1 MTTIVN
7 VRYSRIGPDGRIDEK
22 CCKETVR
29 VKKRGGQ
36 SYRLEDGECE
46 MSDSPIDDII
56 ERVRRY
62 DFTEEVFA
70 YVFYS
75 PSGASVGYFLTDEM
89 GDLKFIEYGLRLG
102 LGYRRP
108 SSRELDV
115 DGRSLSVFETFTDDM
130 LDNLEMFHA

>member
-7 VRYSRIGPDGRIDEK
+7 VRYSRMGPDGRIDEK

-29 VKKRGGQ
+29 VKRRDGQ
-36 SYRLEDGECE
+36 SYRLEESTCE
-46 MSDSPIDDII
+46 MTDSPIDDVV

-70 YVFYS
+70 YIFYS
-75 PSGASVGYFLTDEM
+75 PSGASVGYFVTDEM
-89 GDLKFIEYGLRLG
+89 ADLRYIEHGLKLG
-102 LGYRRP
+102 MGYRKA

-115 DGRSLSVFETFTDDM
+115 DGRSLSVFETFTDDL